1 MFPTRYCTCRL
12 YSVQYRT
19 QVALYLRLQN
29 LSIRYMFSSHNN
41 YNTKLLKVQ
50 LRCQPNQQVVLDPF
64 PKVDIAGI
72 IQDTG
77 RM

>member
-1 MFPTRYCTCRL
+1 MP
-12 YSVQYRT
+12 
-19 QVALYLRLQN
+19 ALLGSIPDTSCPLPSRKGLQN

-50 LRCQPNQQVVLDPF
+50 LRCQRNQQVVLDPF